1 MVLYAIIIGLVIY
14 YLLVLG
20 WYYRLKRQPPTAE
33 KQSHPKPDEGSLV
46 GATRFRSGLISTT
59 ADSCGHFPQGIE
71 NETTFTPDMPDEVE
85 ETALEPDFEMT
96 FEEPDEAD
104 TEEEEIALYLMNNE
118 TELATGVEFDK
129 LGAVVRTANANDAT
143 EEQQQDAADTL
154 TRIAGTNLY
163 EAVVA
168 NINGG
173 VERVAE
179 LLKRSEA
186 AAQETH
192 PAVAA
197 ENPEL
202 QTFDMNDF
210 L

>member
-14 YLLVLG
+14 YLLVFG
-20 WYYRLKRQPPTAE
+20 WYHRLKQQPPATE
-33 KQSHPKPDEGSLV
+33 KQSQPKPDGGSLV
-46 GATRFRSGLISTT
+46 GATRFRSGLISTS
-59 ADSCGHFPQGIE
+59 ADSCGHFLQGVE
-71 NETTFTPDMPDEVE
+71 NETTFAPDVPDEAE
-85 ETALEPDFEMT
+85 EMALEPDFEMT

-118 TELATGVEFDK
+118 TELATGVEFDR

-143 EEQQQDAADTL
+143 EEQRQDAADTL

-179 LLKRSEA
+179 LLKQSEA
-186 AAQETH
+186 AARTTH

>member
-1 MVLYAIIIGLVIY
+1 MVLYAIIIGLAIY

-20 WYYRLKRQPPTAE
+20 WYHRLKQQSPATE
-33 KQSHPKPDEGSLV
+33 KQSQPKPDGGSLV
-46 GATRFRSGLISTT
+46 GATRFRSGLISTS
-59 ADSCGHFPQGIE
+59 ADSCGHFPQGVE
-71 NETTFTPDMPDEVE
+71 NETTFVPDKAE
-85 ETALEPDFEMT
+85 ETALEPDFEIT

-104 TEEEEIALYLMNNE
+104 TKEEEIALYLMNNE

-129 LGAVVRTANANDAT
+129 LGAVVRTANASDAT
-143 EEQQQDAADTL
+143 EEQRQDAADTL

-186 AAQETH
+186 AARTTH

-202 QTFDMNDF
+202 HTFDMNDF

>member
-20 WYYRLKRQPPTAE
+20 WYHRLKQQPPTTE
-33 KQSHPKPDEGSLV
+33 KQSQPQPDGGSLV
-46 GATRFRSGLISTT
+46 GATRFHSGLISTS
-59 ADSCGHFPQGIE
+59 ADSCGHFPQGVG
-71 NETTFTPDMPDEVE
+71 NETTFAPDMPNDVE

-96 FEEPDEAD
+96 FEEPGEAD
-104 TEEEEIALYLMNNE
+104 AEEEEIALYLMNNE

-143 EEQQQDAADTL
+143 EKQRQDAADTL
-154 TRIAGTNLY
+154 THIAGTNLY

-186 AAQETH
+186 TALETH